1 MPVFNVTTLEAHS
14 SFALLPIRAAAT
26 TLGVV
31 GLVALVLAASG
42 IFGVVAFAVSQR
54 TKEIGVRLAI
64 GAAPTTVLR
73 LVMRGGLGLTLTG
86 LVIGLGA
93 AVFSTRFLAFLL
105 CGLDPLDPLTL
116 AEVAPFMTG
125 VALVACYLLARRA
138 IRGDPLVALRH
149 D

>member
-105 CGLDPLDPLTL
+105 CGLDPLTL

-125 VALVACYLLARRA
+125 VALVACYLPARRA